1 MKRNTPLII
10 LLVTYLLRVM
20 LPLTNAV
27 YFISELT
34 LSRSGLWTT
43 LYILS
48 LLLEVGAL
56 VILAMGI
63 QDPLYRRVGAYV
75 TFGLPGLH
83 YAVTLATFILLPT
96 ARQFIGPVFMAVL
109 TAIYAFTA
117 AMAYLTLRS
126 ADGMEPSNRKALP
139 PEEINAPVEVLHDQ
153 LNTKP

>member
-117 AMAYLTLRS
+117 AMADLTLRS

-139 PEEINAPVEVLHDQ
+139 PEEINARVEVLHDQ

>member
-83 YAVTLATFILLPT
+83 YAVTLATFILLPA
-96 ARQFIGPVFMAVL
+96 ARQFIGPAFMAVL
-109 TAIYAFTA
+109 TAVYAFTA

-126 ADGMEPSNRKALP
+126 ADGMEPSDRRALP

>member
-1 MKRNTPLII
+1 MKRNTPVTI
-10 LLVTYLLRVM
+10 LLITYMLRIM
-20 LPLTNAV
+20 LPLHNVA
-27 YFISELT
+27 YFLSELT
-34 LSRSGLWTT
+34 LGRGGLWNTIF
-43 LYILS
+43 YLS
-48 LLLEVGAL
+48 LLLELGAL

-63 QDPLYRRVGAYV
+63 QDPLYRRVSAYV

-83 YAVTLATFILLPT
+83 YAVTLATFIILPA

-109 TAIYAFTA
+109 TAVYAFTA

-126 ADGMEPSNRKALP
+126 ADGMEPSDRKALP

>member
-56 VILAMGI
+56 VILAMGLH
-63 QDPLYRRVGAYV
+63 DPLYRRVGAYV

-83 YAVTLATFILLPT
+83 YAVTLALFIILPA

-109 TAIYAFTA
+109 TAVYAFTA

-126 ADGMEPSNRKALP
+126 ADGMEPSDRKTLS

>member
-48 LLLEVGAL
+48 LLLEVVAI

-83 YAVTLATFILLPT
+83 YAVTLATFILLPA

-109 TAIYAFTA
+109 TAVYAFTA

-126 ADGMEPSNRKALP
+126 ADGMEPPDRKALS

>member
-83 YAVTLATFILLPT
+83 YAVTLATFILLPA

-109 TAIYAFTA
+109 TAVYAFTA

-126 ADGMEPSNRKALP
+126 ADGMEPSDRKTLS
-139 PEEINAPVEVLHDQ
+139 PEEINAPAEVLHDQ

>member
-1 MKRNTPLII
+1 MKRNTPLIV

-83 YAVTLATFILLPT
+83 YAVTLATFILLPA

-109 TAIYAFTA
+109 TAVYAFTA

-126 ADGMEPSNRKALP
+126 ADGMEPSDRKALS

>member
-10 LLVTYLLRVM
+10 LLVTYLFRVM

-83 YAVTLATFILLPT
+83 YAVTLATFILLPA
-96 ARQFIGPVFMAVL
+96 ARQFIGPVFMTVL
-109 TAIYAFTA
+109 TAVYAFTA

-126 ADGMEPSNRKALP
+126 ADGMEPSDRKALS

>member
-1 MKRNTPLII
+1 MKRNTPVTI
-10 LLVTYLLRVM
+10 LLITYMLRIM
-20 LPLTNAV
+20 LPLHNVA
-27 YFISELT
+27 YFLSELT
-34 LSRSGLWTT
+34 FGRGGLWNTIF
-43 LYILS
+43 ILS
-48 LLLEVGAL
+48 LLLEVVAI
-56 VILAMGI
+56 VILAMGLH
-63 QDPLYRRVGAYV
+63 DPLYRRVGAYV

-109 TAIYAFTA
+109 TAVYAFTA

-126 ADGMEPSNRKALP
+126 ADGMEPSDRKALP

>member
-10 LLVTYLLRVM
+10 LLITYLLRVM

-63 QDPLYRRVGAYV
+63 HDPLYRRVGAYV

-83 YAVTLATFILLPT
+83 YAVTLALFIILPA

-109 TAIYAFTA
+109 TAVYAFTA

-126 ADGMEPSNRKALP
+126 ADGMEPSDRKALP

>member
-10 LLVTYLLRVM
+10 LIITYLLRIM
-20 LPLTNAV
+20 LPLHNVA
-27 YFISELT
+27 YFLSELT
-34 LSRSGLWTT
+34 LGRGGLWTT

-63 QDPLYRRVGAYV
+63 HDPLYRRVGAYV

-83 YAVTLATFILLPT
+83 YAVTLATFILLPA

-109 TAIYAFTA
+109 TAVYAFTA

-126 ADGMEPSNRKALP
+126 ADGMEPSDRKALP
-139 PEEINAPVEVLHDQ
+139 PKEINARVEVLHDK

>member
-83 YAVTLATFILLPT
+83 YAVTLAAFIILPA

-109 TAIYAFTA
+109 TAVYAFTA

-126 ADGMEPSNRKALP
+126 ADGMEPSDRKALP
-139 PEEINAPVEVLHDQ
+139 PEAIRAPVEVLHDQ